1 MARWLHDRDP
11 APLCTE
17 VAVFRQQPPYFAQP
31 QNPMVP
37 ATAPSASTVRRPR
50 QQWQKNYK
58 KITLSIV
65 LVACVLSAG
74 AVELRRNWP
83 YSQSE
88 VLQDLREASD
98 SQLQV
103 RTFHQTFFP
112 SPGCI
117 LEGLV
122 FRHNPSAA
130 TPLITINKLTIQ
142 GSFLGLL
149 AQRVS
154 RITAEGM
161 VVTVPPFGT
170 GKALHT
176 TQSKITIAE
185 IVANG
190 SVIEFASKDPA
201 NKPLRFDVQ
210 EAVLRNVG
218 WGSPLTYRVKVHNPE
233 PPGEVTAEGTFG
245 VWNLTDASETPIS
258 GKYRFVDADLSVY
271 QGITGKLSATGEFEG
286 KLAHIDISGH
296 TDTPDFEVTSGGH
309 PVHLTTKFSAY
320 VDATHGNTYLKQVDG
335 DFWKTHVEARGSVA
349 TSANGKGKTALID
362 LQTRRARIEDLLL
375 LFVQAKRA
383 PMSGDVAFQA
393 HVELPPGEQKFLKKI
408 KLRGNFG
415 IGAGSFADSSTQKG
429 VDELSAGARGEKN
442 ISNEIQKDDK
452 TGDKITGDKITKDG
466 KHDDHD
472 HDNHDKDQP
481 DPETV
486 MTDLQGQV
494 NVSNGT
500 ANFADLSFRVPGA
513 HARVH
518 GTYNL
523 INYKIDLRGQMRVDS
538 QISNTTTGA
547 KAFLLKVMNPFFKK
561 KPKGEVVPIL
571 IGGDYDHPRFG
582 LDLNDK
588 KAQNISHTHEPP
600 NPAPSARKPE

>member
-1 MARWLHDRDP
+1 MHGGCR
-11 APLCTE
+11 
-17 VAVFRQQPPYFAQP
+17 FRQQPPYFAQP

-37 ATAPSASTVRRPR
+37 ATAPPPSTVPRPGQR
-50 QQWQKNYK
+50 WQKRHK
-58 KITLSIV
+58 KIILPIA
-65 LVACVLSAG
+65 LVACVLLCAG
-74 AVELRRNWP
+74 AVELRHHWP
-83 YSQSE
+83 YSQAE

-98 SQLQV
+98 SQLQI
-103 RTFHQTFFP
+103 RTFRQTFFP
-112 SPGCI
+112 SPGCV

-130 TPLITINKLTIQ
+130 NPLITVDKLTIQ
-142 GSFLGLL
+142 GSYLGLL

-154 RITAEGM
+154 RITAEGL
-161 VVTVPPFGT
+161 VVTIPPFGT

-176 TQSKITIAE
+176 TQSKITVAE

-190 SVIEFASKDPA
+190 GIVEFASKDPGK
-201 NKPLRFDVQ
+201 KPLRFDVQ
-210 EAVLRNVG
+210 EALLRNVG
-218 WGSPLTYRVKVHNPE
+218 WGSPLTYRVRVHNPE
-233 PPGEVTAEGTFG
+233 PPGEVTAEGKFG
-245 VWNLTDASETPIS
+245 VWNLADAGETPIS
-258 GKYRFVDADLSVY
+258 GKYKFADADLSVY
-271 QGITGKLSATGEFEG
+271 EGIAGKLSSTGEFDG
-286 KLAHIDISGH
+286 KLAHIDISGN
-296 TDTPDFEVTSGGH
+296 TDTPDFEVRSSGH
-309 PVHLTTKFSAY
+309 AVHLTTKFSAY
-320 VDATHGNTYLKQVDG
+320 VDAIHGNTYLKQVDG
-335 DFWKTHVEARGSVA
+335 DFWKTHVVARGSVA

-375 LFVQAKRA
+375 LFVRAKRA

-393 HVELPPGEQKFLKKI
+393 HAELPPGEQKFLKKI

-415 IGAGSFADSSTQKG
+415 IGSGSFADSSTQKG
-429 VDELSAGARGEKN
+429 VDELSAGALGKKN
-442 ISNEIQKDDK
+442 ISKEIQKDDK
-452 TGDKITGDKITKDG
+452 TGDKTKDG

-500 ANFADLSFRVPGA
+500 ANFSDLSFRVPGA
-513 HARVH
+513 HARVG

-523 INYKIDLRGQMRVDS
+523 MNYKIDLRGQMRVDS

-547 KAFLLKVMNPFFKK
+547 KAFLLKVMDPFFKK
-561 KPKGEVVPIL
+561 KPKGEIVPVR
-571 IGGDYDHPRFG
+571 IGGDYDHPTFG